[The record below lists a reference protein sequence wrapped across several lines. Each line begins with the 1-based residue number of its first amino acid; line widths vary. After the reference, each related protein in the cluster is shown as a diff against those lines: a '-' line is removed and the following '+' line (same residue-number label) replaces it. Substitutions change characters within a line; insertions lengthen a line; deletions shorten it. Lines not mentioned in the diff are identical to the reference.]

1 MASPVAMEDIRKRLE
16 RSRGK
21 TLWIVGGRISF
32 DARTAVRANIA
43 IRNGLILG
51 IADRSGPGANYSSAE
66 TEALDLSGHLILPGL
81 INAHDHLEFNLFPR
95 LGNGPYPNYE
105 EWAEAIYKPDQSPL
119 AEHVAVPEG
128 VRLWWGGLKNLLA
141 GVTTVCHHNPYVA
154 SIFDSDFPVR
164 VVKRFAWSHSLAFG
178 KEIPSAFSSVDSHV
192 PFIIHL
198 CEGTDE
204 KSAEEIFVLRGLGAL
219 DRRTVIVHG
228 VGLGAAGHE
237 LVEGSGAAIIW
248 CPTSNIFTLGQ
259 TLDAQ
264 TIMAC
269 RRMALGSDSA
279 LTAQGDLLDEIA
291 FANHRHG
298 ITPERIYSLVTD
310 GAADVLRLRSGEG
323 MLRPGARADLIAFK
337 DTGGSPA
344 DALVHAGISR
354 VELVILGGQPTLFSP
369 EMTKRW
375 PDEFRASMES
385 TRVGGVE
392 RFVRAPVR
400 WLMEETR
407 KHLGDRF
414 CLAGKEICS

>member
-1 MASPVAMEDIRKRLE
+1 MEDIRKRLE

-66 TEALDLSGHLILPGL
+66 TEALDLS
-81 INAHDHLEFNLFPR
+81 
-95 LGNGPYPNYE
+95 
-105 EWAEAIYKPDQSPL
+105 
-119 AEHVAVPEG
+119 
-128 VRLWWGGLKNLLA
+128 
-141 GVTTVCHHNPYVA
+141 
-154 SIFDSDFPVR
+154 
-164 VVKRFAWSHSLAFG
+164 
-178 KEIPSAFSSVDSHV
+178 
-192 PFIIHL
+192 
-198 CEGTDE
+198 EGTDE